1 MDNLNEAAIA
11 RDAVAELN
19 PEIGRE
25 DRQRFATVLRG
36 YDRPQVDECLARIA
50 AEVASLRAAARDG
63 SQRPQ
68 PPPSHAEHQDAT
80 IPTVAGPDVHGERS
94 HQPPGGDGFG
104 ARLEKI
110 MNRAEQE
117 AAEIRADA
125 RQEARALA
133 EQARAAAAERERVLG
148 QQRRRAEAEIAE
160 LRSQADEEIAR
171 AHARAAEQLDRL
183 RELETAARGRLRQV
197 MEVLAAEVGPP
208 GETSSRPERSLRA
221 PRGPA

>member
-1 MDNLNEAAIA
+1 MDDTNEAAIA
-11 RDAVAELN
+11 RDAVAELD
-19 PEIGRE
+19 PEVGRE

-50 AEVASLRAAARDG
+50 AEVASLRAAAAAR
-63 SQRPQ
+63 
-68 PPPSHAEHQDAT
+68 QDAT
-80 IPTVAGPDVHGERS
+80 IPAAAGPEAGREGL